1 MKKLI
6 LLLLF
11 VTTSLNAQSWT
22 LEKRKEAKQIST
34 ALSLTNSIRLNSSLE
49 PLYLSYELNGLALS
63 RLDSIEQKGFY
74 QPSLD
79 STGELYYNTSKE
91 FDNYFYNAI
100 IGLVIPG
107 KKDFT
112 YKQITCELCKEVGF
126 ASRNIDGI
134 NWTMLVFDTL
144 Y

>member
-11 VTTSLNAQSWT
+11 ITTSLNAQNWT

-74 QPSLD
+74 QPSVD
-79 STGELYYNTSKE
+79 NTGELYYNTSKE

-100 IGLVIPG
+100 IGLIVPG
-107 KKDFT
+107 QKDFT

>member
-11 VTTSLNAQSWT
+11 ITKSLNAQSWK

-49 PLYLSYELNGLALS
+49 PLYLSYELNKLALN
-63 RLDSIEQKGFY
+63 RLDSVEQKGFY

-79 STGELYYNTSKE
+79 STGELYYQTSKE
-91 FDNYFYNAI
+91 FDNYFYNAV
-100 IGLVIPG
+100 IGLIVPG
-107 KKDFT
+107 DNIFT
-112 YKQITCELCKEVGF
+112 YEQITCKTCKEIGF
-126 ASRNIDGI
+126 ASRVIKDRV
-134 NWTMLVFDTL
+134 WTMLVFDRL

>member
-1 MKKLI
+1 MRNLL

-11 VTTSLNAQSWT
+11 ISTSLSAQSWNI
-22 LEKRKEAKQIST
+22 EKEKEASKISR

-79 STGELYYNTSKE
+79 NTGELYYNTSKE

-126 ASRNIDGI
+126 ASRDIDGI